1 MKKLLGILLFISIA
15 LSANAQLLW
24 KVSGKGLEKPSYIF
38 GTYHLSPLSIKD
50 SIAAMPQAMNET
62 TQVYG
67 EVVMSEMATPAFMQ
81 SMQQQMMM
89 PKDTTLQ
96 NLFTPEQYEE
106 VGKVVKENMM
116 VDIAMLAQLK
126 PAAINQQLVV
136 LLYMKHTPGFN
147 PQEQL
152 DTYFQQQAGQQ
163 GKKVGGLE
171 TAQSQIDILFNS
183 QTLQRQANL
192 LYCAISDIEK
202 GKVDTVIVKDL
213 SRFGRESI
221 KVNYYTQMFFPENG
235 INFIIIADN
244 TIINANSNYDFMLT
258 IKSAINEIYP
268 AEVSQKVRQAF
279 KAKSMNGEFLHP
291 YLPYGYIKSTTK
303 RIHLVIDEKNA
314 QVVRDIFEMVAY
326 KGMGMQKISE
336 YLFENKIL
344 SPAALR
350 DNAKGDYSTP
360 NPYSWGKSSINNL
373 LHNEVYLGRIIYG
386 RRRKVNFKSQK
397 VVTTDRDEWI
407 ICENGQMQK

>member
-152 DTYFQQQAGQQ
+152 DGNSCDPLPGEMEAMLDNRNKAWVEKMPAIMTEAPTLFVVGAGHLPGDNGVLNLLKQQ
-163 GKKVGGLE
+163 GY
-171 TAQSQIDILFNS
+171 T
-183 QTLQRQANL
+183 
-192 LYCAISDIEK
+192 IEAMK
-202 GKVDTVIVKDL
+202 
-213 SRFGRESI
+213 
-221 KVNYYTQMFFPENG
+221 
-235 INFIIIADN
+235 
-244 TIINANSNYDFMLT
+244 
-258 IKSAINEIYP
+258 
-268 AEVSQKVRQAF
+268 
-279 KAKSMNGEFLHP
+279 
-291 YLPYGYIKSTTK
+291 
-303 RIHLVIDEKNA
+303 
-314 QVVRDIFEMVAY
+314 
-326 KGMGMQKISE
+326 
-336 YLFENKIL
+336 
-344 SPAALR
+344 
-350 DNAKGDYSTP
+350 
-360 NPYSWGKSSINNL
+360 
-373 LHNEVYLGRIIYG
+373 
-386 RRRKVNFKSQK
+386 
-397 VVTTDRDEWI
+397 
-407 ICENGQMQK
+407 